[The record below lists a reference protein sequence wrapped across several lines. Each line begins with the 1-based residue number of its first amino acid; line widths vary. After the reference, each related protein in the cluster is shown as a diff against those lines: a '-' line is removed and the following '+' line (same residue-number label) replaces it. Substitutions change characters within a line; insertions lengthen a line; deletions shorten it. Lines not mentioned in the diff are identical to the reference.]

1 MSMYPEQT
9 VSRSAEQTLAEGR
22 KLAAALSP
30 GDVVTISGELGAGK
44 TVFCKGVAAGL
55 GVEPDM
61 VSSPSFAIV
70 NEYQGAR
77 TTVLHVDFYRLS
89 GSAEAE
95 RIGWQEYLQRE
106 AIMLI
111 EWPEIA
117 PDILPERRVEVS
129 IKFLMSENQ
138 KQDVDSERVIEI
150 TKKTGRSAN
159 NLPA

>member
-1 MSMYPEQT
+1 MSMCLTQT
-9 VSRSAEQTLAEGR
+9 VTRSAEQTLAEGR
-22 KLAAALSP
+22 KLAAALSS

-55 GVEPDM
+55 GVEPDT

-70 NEYQGAR
+70 NEYEGSK

-95 RIGWQEYLQRE
+95 KIGWQEYLQRD
-106 AIMLI
+106 AVMLI

-117 PDILPERRVEVS
+117 PEILPARRVEVS
-129 IKFLMSENQ
+129 IKFLPSGIGT
-138 KQDVDSERVIEI
+138 QDSDSERVIEI
-150 TKKTGRSAN
+150 AKSADKSSQ
-159 NLPA
+159 A